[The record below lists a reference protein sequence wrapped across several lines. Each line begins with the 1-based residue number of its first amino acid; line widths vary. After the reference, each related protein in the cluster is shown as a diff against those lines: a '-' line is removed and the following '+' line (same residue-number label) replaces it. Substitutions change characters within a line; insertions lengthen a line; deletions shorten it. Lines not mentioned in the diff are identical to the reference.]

1 MVDSDLKSQMLRSF
15 IYRRPTHRRRNA
27 LVPILAA
34 ILTLELLLMP
44 FLTTHSAD
52 AGSGPKLVSGHVYDY
67 VGTPVTDTNVTVNM
81 KNGMTVR
88 KTLTNTTNT
97 TGGYRV
103 TFSPS
108 DWVQGDTIE
117 VIADIDDPTNSST
130 AIADDNPSQTVDV
143 NLSVQIPEFQT
154 HSVVVLFTGA
164 MVLFFF
170 NYRRK
175 SGLQR
180 TRWF

>member
-1 MVDSDLKSQMLRSF
+1 MLGSF
-15 IYRRPTHRRRNA
+15 MYRRPTHRRRSA
-27 LVPILAA
+27 LVPILVVM
-34 ILTLELLLMP
+34 LTLGLLLMP
-44 FLTTHSAD
+44 FLMKYSAD
-52 AGSGPKLVSGHVYDY
+52 AESGPKTVSGHVYDS

-97 TGGYRV
+97 AGSYRV

-108 DWVQGDTIE
+108 DWSQGDTIE

-130 AIADDNPSQTVDV
+130 ATADSSPSQTIDV

-154 HSVVVLFTGA
+154 HSVAVLFTGA
-164 MVLFFF
+164 MVLFFV

-175 SGLQR
+175 SGLRR